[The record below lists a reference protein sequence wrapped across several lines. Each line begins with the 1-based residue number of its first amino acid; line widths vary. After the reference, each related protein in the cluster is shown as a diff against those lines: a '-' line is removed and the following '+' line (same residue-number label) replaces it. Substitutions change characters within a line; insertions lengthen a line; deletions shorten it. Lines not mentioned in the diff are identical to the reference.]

1 VPTVGVFQL
10 PYKLVDGRIEPLT
23 FSAEQVMRRLKED
36 NIKFLDLQF
45 TGLFGRFHHTTIDSK
60 MFRIQDFTDGLP
72 KLDGSSIRGFTEIH
86 ESDLIIRPDSATYA
100 TVPWIGTPTARLIC
114 DILSGGSK
122 REIFPRDPRGIAK
135 KAERYLIDQGFD
147 TSYWGPEVE
156 FFVFDKLEVNTMT
169 PYQGQSYHIT
179 SREAPWSTDSVGYA
193 LRLKEG
199 YLPSAPGD
207 TLMEYRNECVD
218 VLTNN
223 FGIVCDA
230 HHHEVAT
237 AGQCEIDIRF
247 DTLVNAA
254 DAVQSYKYI
263 VKNIAKKQN
272 MIATMMP
279 KPIAL
284 DNGSGMHVNVSL
296 WNKGKNLFYDSADE
310 YAEMSQT
317 ARYFCGGILEHARA
331 LAGIVAPTTNS
342 YRRLV
347 PGYEAPVYVAWSTGN
362 RSAIIRI
369 PAHYKGTKFAHL
381 KRIEFRAPDPSC
393 NPYLAFSA
401 ILASGLDGIKKKKD
415 ISDPVNEDIFR
426 MTSERRRQL
435 GITQL
440 PASLREAYEEL
451 RSDNVFLKPIFDSEI
466 VDRIIEHEEKEH
478 VELAVRPHPHEFSMY
493 ADI

>member
-1 VPTVGVFQL
+1 L
-10 PYKLVDGRIEPLT
+10 PYKVIDGKIEPLV
-23 FSAEQVMRRLKED
+23 FNADEIIQKLKND
-36 NIKFLDLQF
+36 QIKFLDLQF
-45 TGLFGRFHHTTIDSK
+45 TGLTGRFHHTTMAAN
-60 MFRIQDFTDGLP
+60 MFRKEDFDTGLP

-86 ESDLIIRPDSATYA
+86 ESDLIIKPDPSTYA
-100 TVPWIGTPTARLIC
+100 VVPWIEKDHTARLIC
-114 DILSGGSK
+114 DVLSGGSN
-122 REIFPRDPRGIAK
+122 RESFPRDPRGIATRASK
-135 KAERYLIDQGFD
+135 YISEQGYD
-147 TSYWGPEVE
+147 ASYWGPEVE

-169 PYQGQSYHIT
+169 PYQSQTYKIT

-207 TLMEYRNECVD
+207 TLMDYRNECVD
-218 VLTNN
+218 VLSNN
-223 FGIVCDA
+223 FGIVCDT

-237 AGQCEIDIRF
+237 AGQCEIDIKY

-254 DAVQSYKYI
+254 DSVQSYKYI
-263 VKNIAKKQN
+263 VKNIAKKHN

-284 DNGSGMHVNVSL
+284 DNGSGMHVNISL
-296 WNKGKNLFYDSADE
+296 WNHGENLFFDASDK
-310 YAEMSQT
+310 YAEMSEI
-317 ARYFCGGILEHARA
+317 ARYFGGGIIDHAYA
-331 LAGIVAPTTNS
+331 LAAIVAPTTNS

-369 PAHYKGTKFAHL
+369 PAHFKGPEFANM

-401 ILASGLDGIKKKKD
+401 IVAAGLDGIRNKKA
-415 ISDPVNEDIFR
+415 IGDPVNEDIFK
-426 MTSERRRQL
+426 MTSSRRREL
-435 GITQL
+435 GIRQL

-451 RSDNVFLKPIFDSEI
+451 KSDKIFLKEIFSDDTI
-466 VDRIIEHEEKEH
+466 DRIIEHEAKDHNE
-478 VELAVRPHPHEFSMY
+478 VAIRPHPHEFSMY
-493 ADI
+493 ADV

>member
-1 VPTVGVFQL
+1 MI
-10 PYKLVDGRIEPLT
+10 DGKIEPLSFT
-23 FSAEQVMRRLKED
+23 AEAVMRRLKED

-45 TGLFGRFHHTTIDSK
+45 TGLFGRFHHTTMDAK
-60 MFRIQDFTDGLP
+60 MFRLDDFSSGLP

-86 ESDLIIRPDSATYA
+86 ESDLIIRPDPSTYA
-100 TVPWIGTPTARLIC
+100 TIPWIGTPTARLIC

-122 REIFPRDPRGIAK
+122 RETFPRDPRGIAK
-135 KAERYLIDQGFD
+135 KAEAFLSEQGFE

-169 PYQGQSYHIT
+169 PYRGQSYHID
-179 SREAPWSTDSVGYA
+179 SKEAPWSTDSVGYA

-207 TLMEYRNECVD
+207 TLMEYRNECVHT
-218 VLTNN
+218 LTNN
-223 FGIVCDA
+223 FGILCDA

-237 AGQCEIDIRF
+237 AGQCEIDIRY
-247 DTLVNAA
+247 DTLVNAG

-263 VKNIAKKQN
+263 VKNVAKKHN

-284 DNGSGMHVNVSL
+284 DNGSGMHMNVSL
-296 WNKGKNLFYDSADE
+296 WNKGKNLFYDASDD

-317 ARYFCGGILEHARA
+317 ARYFGGGVMEHAHS
-331 LAGIVAPTTNS
+331 LAAIVAPTTNS

-369 PAHYKGTKFAHL
+369 PAHFKGAKFANL

-393 NPYLAFSA
+393 NPYLAFA
-401 ILASGLDGIKKKKD
+401 AVLAAGLDGIKKKKE
-415 ISDPVNEDIFR
+415 IGDPVNEDIFK
-426 MTSERRRQL
+426 MTPKRRREL
-435 GITQL
+435 KITQL
-440 PASLREAYEEL
+440 PASLREAYEL
-451 RSDNVFLKPIFDSEI
+451 LQGDSAFLKPIFDSETI
-466 VDRIIEHEEKEH
+466 DRIVEHEEKEH

-493 ADI
+493 ADV

>member
-1 VPTVGVFQL
+1 M
-10 PYKLVDGRIEPLT
+10 PYKVIDGKIEPLL
-23 FSAEQVMRRLKED
+23 FNADEIIQKLKND
-36 NIKFLDLQF
+36 QIKFLDLQF
-45 TGLFGRFHHTTIDSK
+45 TGLTGRFHHTTMAAN
-60 MFRIQDFTDGLP
+60 MFRKEDFDTGLP

-86 ESDLIIRPDSATYA
+86 ESDLIIKPDPSTYA
-100 TVPWIGTPTARLIC
+100 IVPWIEKDHTARLIC
-114 DILSGGSK
+114 DVLSGGSN
-122 REIFPRDPRGIAK
+122 IDSFPRDPRGIAK
-135 KAERYLIDQGFD
+135 RALKYIGEQGYD

-169 PYQGQSYHIT
+169 PYQSQTYRIT

-207 TLMEYRNECVD
+207 TLMDYRNECVD
-218 VLTNN
+218 VLSNN
-223 FGIVCDA
+223 FGIVCDT

-237 AGQCEIDIRF
+237 AGQCEIDIKY

-254 DAVQSYKYI
+254 DSVQSYKYI
-263 VKNIAKKQN
+263 VKNIAKKHN

-284 DNGSGMHVNVSL
+284 DNGSGMHVNISL
-296 WNKGKNLFYDSADE
+296 WNHGENLFFDASDK
-310 YAEMSQT
+310 YAEISEI
-317 ARYFCGGILEHARA
+317 ARYFGGGIIDHAYA
-331 LAGIVAPTTNS
+331 LAAIVAPTTNS

-369 PAHYKGTKFAHL
+369 PAHFKGPEFANL

-401 ILASGLDGIKKKKD
+401 IVSAGLDGIRNKKA
-415 ISDPVNEDIFR
+415 IGDPVNEDIFK
-426 MTSERRRQL
+426 MTSNRRRDL
-435 GITQL
+435 GIRQL

-451 RSDNVFLKPIFDSEI
+451 KSDKNFLKEIFSDDTI
-466 VDRIIEHEEKEH
+466 DMIIEHEAKDHNE
-478 VELAVRPHPHEFSMY
+478 VAIRPHPHEFSMY
-493 ADI
+493 ADV

>member
-1 VPTVGVFQL
+1 L
-10 PYKLVDGRIEPLT
+10 PYKVIDGKIEPLA
-23 FSAEQVMRRLKED
+23 FNADEVMQKLKRD
-36 NIKFLDLQF
+36 QIKFLDLQF
-45 TGLFGRFHHTTIDSK
+45 TGLTGRFHHTTMAAN
-60 MFRIQDFTDGLP
+60 MFHDDDFDTGLP

-86 ESDLIIRPDSATYA
+86 ESDLILRPDPSTYA
-100 TVPWIGTPTARLIC
+100 IIPWIEKDHTARLIC
-114 DILSGGSK
+114 DVLRGGSD
-122 REIFPRDPRGIAK
+122 RDTFPHDPRGIAK
-135 KAERYLIDQGFD
+135 RASKYISKQGYD
-147 TSYWGPEVE
+147 ASYWGPEVE

-169 PYQGQSYHIT
+169 PYQSQTYKIT

-207 TLMEYRNECVD
+207 TLMDYRNECVD
-218 VLTNN
+218 VLSNN
-223 FGIVCDA
+223 FGIVCDT

-237 AGQCEIDIRF
+237 AGQCEIDIRY
-247 DTLVNAA
+247 DTLVNSA
-254 DAVQSYKYI
+254 DSVQSYKYI
-263 VKNIAKKQN
+263 VKNIAKKHN

-296 WNKGKNLFYDSADE
+296 WNHGINLFFDANDK
-310 YAEMSQT
+310 YAEISEI
-317 ARYFCGGILEHARA
+317 ARYFGGGVIDHAHA
-331 LAGIVAPTTNS
+331 LAAIVAPTTNS

-369 PAHYKGTKFAHL
+369 PAHFKGQKFANM

-401 ILASGLDGIKKKKD
+401 VVAAGLDGIKKKKP
-415 ISDPVNEDIFR
+415 ISDPVNEDIFK
-426 MTSERRRQL
+426 MTPSRRRDL
-435 GITQL
+435 GIRQL

-451 RSDNVFLKPIFDSEI
+451 KSDKVFLKEIFGDETI
-466 VDRIIEHEEKEH
+466 DKIIEHEAKDHNE
-478 VELAVRPHPHEFSMY
+478 VAVRPHPHEFSMY
-493 ADI
+493 ADV

>member
-1 VPTVGVFQL
+1 M
-10 PYKLVDGRIEPLT
+10 PYKVIDGKIEPLV
-23 FSAEQVMRRLKED
+23 FNADEIIQKLKND
-36 NIKFLDLQF
+36 QIKFLDLQF
-45 TGLFGRFHHTTIDSK
+45 TGLTGRFHHTTMAAN
-60 MFRIQDFTDGLP
+60 MFHKEDFDTGLP

-86 ESDLIIRPDSATYA
+86 ESDLIIKPDPSTYA
-100 TVPWIGTPTARLIC
+100 IVPWIEKDHTARLIC
-114 DILSGGSK
+114 DVLSGGSN
-122 REIFPRDPRGIAK
+122 RESFPRDPRGIATRASK
-135 KAERYLIDQGFD
+135 YISEQGYD
-147 TSYWGPEVE
+147 ASYWGPEVE

-169 PYQGQSYHIT
+169 PYQSQTYKIT

-207 TLMEYRNECVD
+207 TLMDYRNECVD
-218 VLTNN
+218 VLSNN
-223 FGIVCDA
+223 FGIVCDT

-237 AGQCEIDIRF
+237 AGQCEIDIKY

-254 DAVQSYKYI
+254 DSVQSYKYI
-263 VKNIAKKQN
+263 VKNIAKKHN

-284 DNGSGMHVNVSL
+284 DNGSGMHVNISL
-296 WNKGKNLFYDSADE
+296 WNHGKNLFFDASDK
-310 YAEMSQT
+310 YAEISEI
-317 ARYFCGGILEHARA
+317 ARYFGGGIIDHAYA
-331 LAGIVAPTTNS
+331 LAAIVAPTTNS

-369 PAHYKGTKFAHL
+369 PAHFKGPEFANM

-401 ILASGLDGIKKKKD
+401 IVAAGLDGIKNKKA
-415 ISDPVNEDIFR
+415 IGDPVNEDIFK
-426 MTSERRRQL
+426 MTSSRRRDL
-435 GITQL
+435 GIRQL

-451 RSDNVFLKPIFDSEI
+451 KSDKIFLKEIFSDDTIDS
-466 VDRIIEHEEKEH
+466 IIEHEAKDHNE
-478 VELAVRPHPHEFSMY
+478 VAVRPHPHEFSMY
-493 ADI
+493 ADV

>member
-1 VPTVGVFQL
+1 M
-10 PYKLVDGRIEPLT
+10 PYKVIDGKIEPLL
-23 FSAEQVMRRLKED
+23 FNADEIIQKLKND
-36 NIKFLDLQF
+36 QIKFLDLQF
-45 TGLFGRFHHTTIDSK
+45 TGLTGRFHHTTMAAN
-60 MFRIQDFTDGLP
+60 MFRKEDFNNGLP

-86 ESDLIIRPDSATYA
+86 ESDLIIKPDPSTYA
-100 TVPWIGTPTARLIC
+100 IVPWIEKDHTARLIC
-114 DILSGGSK
+114 DVLSGGSNI
-122 REIFPRDPRGIAK
+122 ESFPRDPRGIAK
-135 KAERYLIDQGFD
+135 RASKYIGEQGYD
-147 TSYWGPEVE
+147 ASYWGPEVE

-169 PYQGQSYHIT
+169 PYQSQTYKIT

-207 TLMEYRNECVD
+207 TLMDYRNECVD
-218 VLTNN
+218 VLSNN
-223 FGIVCDA
+223 FGIVCDT

-237 AGQCEIDIRF
+237 AGQCEIDIKY

-254 DAVQSYKYI
+254 DSVQSYKYI
-263 VKNIAKKQN
+263 VKNIAKKHN

-284 DNGSGMHVNVSL
+284 DNGSGMHVNISL
-296 WNKGKNLFYDSADE
+296 WNHGENLFFDASDK
-310 YAEMSQT
+310 YAEMSEI
-317 ARYFCGGILEHARA
+317 ARYFGGGIIDHAYA
-331 LAGIVAPTTNS
+331 LAAIVAPTTNS

-369 PAHYKGTKFAHL
+369 PAHFKGPEFANM

-401 ILASGLDGIKKKKD
+401 IVAAGLDGIRNKKA
-415 ISDPVNEDIFR
+415 IGDPVNEDIFK
-426 MTSERRRQL
+426 MTSSRRREL
-435 GITQL
+435 GIRQL

-451 RSDNVFLKPIFDSEI
+451 KSDKIFLKEIFSDDTI
-466 VDRIIEHEEKEH
+466 DRIIEHEAKDHDE
-478 VELAVRPHPHEFSMY
+478 VAIRPHPHEFSMY
-493 ADI
+493 ADV

>member
-1 VPTVGVFQL
+1 
-10 PYKLVDGRIEPLT
+10 
-23 FSAEQVMRRLKED
+23 
-36 NIKFLDLQF
+36 
-45 TGLFGRFHHTTIDSK
+45 
-60 MFRIQDFTDGLP
+60 
-72 KLDGSSIRGFTEIH
+72 
-86 ESDLIIRPDSATYA
+86 
-100 TVPWIGTPTARLIC
+100 
-114 DILSGGSK
+114 
-122 REIFPRDPRGIAK
+122 
-135 KAERYLIDQGFD
+135 
-147 TSYWGPEVE
+147 
-156 FFVFDKLEVNTMT
+156 
-169 PYQGQSYHIT
+169 
-179 SREAPWSTDSVGYA
+179 
-193 LRLKEG
+193 
-199 YLPSAPGD
+199 
-207 TLMEYRNECVD
+207 MEYRNECVD

-263 VKNIAKKQN
+263 VKNIAKKHN

-284 DNGSGMHVNVSL
+284 DNGSGMHVNISL
-296 WNKGKNLFYDSADE
+296 WDNGKNLFYDSADK
-310 YAEMSQT
+310 YAEMSQI
-317 ARYFCGGILEHARA
+317 ARYFGGGIIEHAQA
-331 LAGIVAPTTNS
+331 LAAIVAPTTNS

-347 PGYEAPVYVAWSTGN
+347 PGYEAPVYVSWSTGN

-369 PAHYKGTKFAHL
+369 PAHYKGDNFAHL

-401 ILASGLDGIKKKKD
+401 ILASGLDGIKKKKN
-415 ISDPVNEDIFR
+415 ISDPVNDDIFR
-426 MTSERRRQL
+426 MTPERRREL

-451 RSDNVFLKPIFDSEI
+451 RSDNAFLKPIFDSETI
-466 VDRIIEHEEKEH
+466 DRIIEHEEKEH